1 MTDVS
6 GSGKRVVLY
15 SILCLLIV
23 VLLAGCSSP
32 FARIVR
38 KPRPHGP
45 RPTTQQLVTALQT
58 HFRTVKSFHVM
69 MQVQNPGTPPSD
81 QVQIRS
87 ADGDVVL
94 PDKVKA
100 QASVVMSGQAVQVD
114 LISVSNHQY
123 ITDPITGQ
131 WRVINGVL
139 DPRALTDPDTG
150 LISLVSKVQ
159 HISQPLSAS
168 LNDTLCW
175 YVSGQL
181 DAKYLAFLGGGNV
194 PAGTMLQ
201 ANACIGQNDDLPY
214 LLTVTGQAST
224 GDTAQTT
231 RRFELSKFN
240 QNVTISAPQV

>member
-1 MTDVS
+1 MMDVS

-15 SILCLLIV
+15 SILCLLAI

-38 KPRPHGP
+38 KSRPHGP

-58 HFRTVKSFHVM
+58 HFRAVKSFHVV
-69 MQVQNPGTPPSD
+69 MQVQDPGTPRSD

-131 WRVINGVL
+131 WRVING
-139 DPRALTDPDTG
+139 
-150 LISLVSKVQ
+150 
-159 HISQPLSAS
+159 
-168 LNDTLCW
+168 
-175 YVSGQL
+175 
-181 DAKYLAFLGGGNV
+181 
-194 PAGTMLQ
+194 
-201 ANACIGQNDDLPY
+201 
-214 LLTVTGQAST
+214 
-224 GDTAQTT
+224 
-231 RRFELSKFN
+231 
-240 QNVTISAPQV
+240 